1 MKIMKVITKTMKRV
15 CNRPIQ
21 LDAGTICYEVVHPYY
36 FEQLSHLEMGE
47 RLDVNDI
54 EDESQSNFRL
64 YRTEG
69 RYFENVYVIR
79 LDNGTRDIEFGHLKF
94 NLARG
99 DEQSNTHTNGLRKV
113 WLSLNNET
121 LYSKEIYF
129 LTYIEQRLGLE
140 FHNVTSLDLCLDTPF
155 SVSPLVKAY
164 LHNKDVTTI
173 LNGKRITDRDED
185 RPEISYTN
193 SGSLNKQDKYKTVN
207 IKQRNAI
214 KDKSKGITVLTYD
227 KVAEIGNAS
236 DKQYILDYYG
246 KPKKLYRTEVH
257 LNALDIKNYVERIG
271 IQYTPLILFDEAVLE
286 SMFFHYLGSVIRFQS
301 RKMDASWEHLLG
313 RS

>member
-1 MKIMKVITKTMKRV
+1 MKRV

-21 LDAGTICYEVVHPYY
+21 IDALTICYEVVHPNYY
-36 FEQLSHLEMGE
+36 EQLSTLDYGE
-47 RLDVNDI
+47 CLDMV
-54 EDESQSNFRL
+54 EFRL

-69 RYFENVYVIR
+69 RYFDNVYAIQ
-79 LDNGTRDIEFGHLKF
+79 LDNGTQDIEWGVLKF

-99 DEQSNTHTNGLRKV
+99 DEQSNTHTNGYRKV

-121 LYSKEIYF
+121 LYTDDWHF

-173 LNGKRITDRDED
+173 LNGKRIIDRDED

-214 KDKSKGITVLTYD
+214 KDKSKGITVLIYD
-227 KVAEIGNAS
+227 KAAEISNAS
-236 DKQYILDYYG
+236 SKQYILERYG
-246 KPKKLYRTEVH
+246 NPKRLYRTEVH
-257 LNALDIKNYVERIG
+257 LNADDIKNYVERRG
-271 IQYTPLILFDEAVLE
+271 IQYTPLILFDEATLE
-286 SMFFHYLGSVIRFQS
+286 DMFFHFLGSVIRFQS
-301 RKMDASWEHLLG
+301 SKMDVSWEHLLG

>member
-1 MKIMKVITKTMKRV
+1 MKRV
-15 CNRPIQ
+15 CNRPVQ
-21 LDAGTICYEVVHPYY
+21 LDAATICYEVARPYY
-36 FEQLSHLEMGE
+36 YNQLCRLEMGE
-47 RLDVNDI
+47 RLDVNDV
-54 EDESQSNFRL
+54 EVESQSNFRL

-79 LDNGTRDIEFGHLKF
+79 LDNGTRDIGFGHLKF

-121 LYSKEIYF
+121 LYSKDIYF

-140 FHNVTSLDLCLDTPF
+140 FHNVTKLDLALDTPF

-173 LNGKRITDRDED
+173 LNGKRITDRDEN

-236 DKQYILDYYG
+236 DKHYILEHYG
-246 KPKKLYRTEVH
+246 NPKRLYRTEVH
-257 LNALDIKNYVERIG
+257 LNAEDIKNYVEHRD
-271 IQYTPLILFDEAVLE
+271 IQYTPLILFDEAELE
-286 SMFFHYLGSVIRFQS
+286 TMFFHFLGSVIRFQS
-301 RKMDASWEHLLG
+301 NKIDTSWEHLLG